1 MRRWRLVL
9 LLLCLPLPVQA
20 EWSVVD
26 SNGRNV
32 TLQRPAQRIVSLAP
46 HLTELLFAAGAG
58 ERVVGVVSYSDW
70 PPAAR
75 GIEQVGSYSALD
87 MERILALKPDL
98 VVAWESGNNPAQ
110 LERLERLGL
119 TVLRHAPRTPD
130 DIARMLEQLG
140 RLAGTDAVAQPAAQD
155 FRARLQRLRERNAQ
169 ATPLTVFYQVW
180 HQPLMTVNGAHLISA
195 AIELCGG
202 RNVFAALPALA
213 PQISIEAVLAA
224 DPQVIVASGMA
235 EQRPDWLDDW
245 KRWPQLAAVRH
256 DNLYFVPPDL
266 LQRAG
271 PRFIDGA
278 ERLCAALEQA
288 RRR

>member
-1 MRRWRLVL
+1 LLL
-9 LLLCLPLPVQA
+9 LLLCLPLSAQA

-26 SNGRNV
+26 GSGRNV

-46 HLTELLFAAGAG
+46 HVTELLFAAGAG
-58 ERVVGVVSYSDW
+58 ARVVGVVSYSDW

-87 MERILALKPDL
+87 MERILALRPDL

-110 LERLERLGL
+110 LERLEQLGL

-169 ATPLTVFYQVW
+169 VTPLTVFYQVW

-202 RNVFAALPALA
+202 SNVFAALPALA

-245 KRWPQLAAVRH
+245 KHWPQLAAVRH

>member
-1 MRRWRLVL
+1 MKCWL
-9 LLLCLPLPVQA
+9 LTLLCLPLLAQA
-20 EWSVVD
+20 ELSVVD
-26 SNGRNV
+26 SSGRRV
-32 TLQRPAQRIVSLAP
+32 TLEHPAQRIVSLAP

-58 ERVVGVVSYSDW
+58 ARVVGVVSYSDW
-70 PPAAR
+70 PPPAR
-75 GIEQVGSYSALD
+75 QIAQVGGYSALD
-87 MERILALKPDL
+87 LERILALQPDL
-98 VVAWESGNNPAQ
+98 IVAWESGNNPAQ
-110 LERLERLGL
+110 LERLEQLGL
-119 TVLRHAPRTPD
+119 TVFRHAPRTPD
-130 DIARMLEQLG
+130 DIPRMLEQLG
-140 RLAGTDAVAQPAAQD
+140 LLAATDAAAQIAAQD
-155 FRARLQRLRERNAQ
+155 FRARLQGLRERNAQ
-169 ATPLTVFYQVW
+169 AAPLTVFYQVW

-213 PQISIEAVLAA
+213 PQISVEAVLAA

-278 ERLCAALEQA
+278 ERLCAALAEA

>member
-1 MRRWRLVL
+1 VKRWL
-9 LLLCLPLPVQA
+9 LTLLCLPLLAQA
-20 EWSVVD
+20 ELSVVD
-26 SNGRNV
+26 SSGRNV
-32 TLQRPAQRIVSLAP
+32 TLQQPAQRIVSLAP
-46 HLTELLFAAGAG
+46 HVTELLFAAGAG

-75 GIEQVGSYSALD
+75 EIEQVGSYSALD
-87 MERILALKPDL
+87 MERILALRPDL

-119 TVLRHAPRTPD
+119 TVLRHAPRLPE
-130 DIARMLEQLG
+130 DIARVLEQLG
-140 RLAGTDAVAQPAAQD
+140 LLAGTDAVAQPAAQD
-155 FRARLQRLRERNAQ
+155 FRARLQGLRERNAQ
-169 ATPLTVFYQVW
+169 AAPLTVFYQVW

-245 KRWPQLAAVRH
+245 KRWPQLTAVQH

>member
-1 MRRWRLVL
+1 MKRWL
-9 LLLCLPLPVQA
+9 LTLLCLPLLAQA
-20 EWSVVD
+20 ELSVID
-26 SNGRNV
+26 SSGRRV
-32 TLQRPAQRIVSLAP
+32 MLERPAQRIVSLAP
-46 HLTELLFAAGAG
+46 HLTELLFAAGAAA
-58 ERVVGVVSYSDW
+58 RVVGVVSYSDW

-75 GIEQVGSYSALD
+75 EIEQVGSYSALD
-87 MERILALKPDL
+87 MERILALQPDL
-98 VVAWESGNNPAQ
+98 IVAWESGNNPAQ
-110 LERLERLGL
+110 LERLEQLGL
-119 TVLRHAPRTPD
+119 TVFRHAPRMPD
-130 DIARMLEQLG
+130 DIPRMLEQLG
-140 RLAGTDAVAQPAAQD
+140 RLAGSDAVAEAAAQD

-169 ATPLTVFYQVW
+169 AAPLTVFYQVW
-180 HQPLMTVNGAHLISA
+180 HQPLMTVSGAHLISA

-213 PQISIEAVLAA
+213 PQISVEAVLAA
-224 DPQVIVASGMA
+224 DPQVIIASGMA

-245 KRWPQLAAVRH
+245 KRWPQLAAVRY

-278 ERLCAALEQA
+278 ERLCAALEEA

>member
-1 MRRWRLVL
+1 MLA
-9 LLLCLPLPVQA
+9 LLCLPLLAQA
-20 EWSVVD
+20 ELAVVD
-26 SNGRNV
+26 SSGRNV
-32 TLQRPAQRIVSLAP
+32 TLQQPAQRIVSLAP
-46 HLTELLFAAGAG
+46 HVTELLFAAGAG

-87 MERILALKPDL
+87 MERILALRPDL

-140 RLAGTDAVAQPAAQD
+140 RLAGTDAVAQPAAQN
-155 FRARLQRLRERNAQ
+155 FRVRLQRLRERNAQ
-169 ATPLTVFYQVW
+169 VAPLTVFYQVW
-180 HQPLMTVNGAHLISA
+180 HQPLMTVSGAHLISA

-278 ERLCAALEQA
+278 ERLCAALDEA

>member
-1 MRRWRLVL
+1 MRRWL
-9 LLLCLPLPVQA
+9 LALLCLPLLAQA
-20 EWSVVD
+20 ELAVVD
-26 SNGRNV
+26 SSGRNV
-32 TLQRPAQRIVSLAP
+32 TLQQPAQRIVSLAP
-46 HLTELLFAAGAG
+46 HVTELLFAAGAG

-87 MERILALKPDL
+87 MERILALRPDL

-140 RLAGTDAVAQPAAQD
+140 RLAGTDAVAQPAAQN
-155 FRARLQRLRERNAQ
+155 FRVRLQGLRERNAQ
-169 ATPLTVFYQVW
+169 AAPLTVFYQVW
-180 HQPLMTVNGAHLISA
+180 HQPLMTVSGAHLISA

-245 KRWPQLAAVRH
+245 KRWLQLAAVRH

-278 ERLCAALEQA
+278 ERLCAALEEA

>member
-1 MRRWRLVL
+1 MKRWL
-9 LLLCLPLPVQA
+9 LTLLCLPLLAQA
-20 EWSVVD
+20 ELSVID
-26 SNGRNV
+26 SSGRRV
-32 TLQRPAQRIVSLAP
+32 MLERPAQRIVSLAP
-46 HLTELLFAAGAG
+46 HLTELLFAAGAAA
-58 ERVVGVVSYSDW
+58 RVVGVVSYSDW

-75 GIEQVGSYSALD
+75 EIEQVGSYSALD
-87 MERILALKPDL
+87 MERILALQPDL
-98 VVAWESGNNPAQ
+98 IVAWESGNNPAQ
-110 LERLERLGL
+110 LERLEQLGL
-119 TVLRHAPRTPD
+119 TVFRHAPRMPD
-130 DIARMLEQLG
+130 DIPRMLEQLG
-140 RLAGTDAVAQPAAQD
+140 RLAGSDAVAEAAAQD

-169 ATPLTVFYQVW
+169 AAPLTVFYQVW
-180 HQPLMTVNGAHLISA
+180 HQPLMTVSGAHLISA

-213 PQISIEAVLAA
+213 PQISVEAVLAA

-245 KRWPQLAAVRH
+245 KRWPQLAAVRY

-278 ERLCAALEQA
+278 ERLCAALEKA